1 LIDEI
6 FSATTSIGT
15 VIALRDA
22 GHTVELIVEPT
33 DTRTEVGAVHLGRI
47 TRIVPA
53 MNAAFV
59 EIGLERAGFLPLP
72 ERKDDDAPLHAGAA
86 AIVQVQKDAQGGK
99 GAALTFNVALPG
111 RHLVYAPRGEG
122 VAVSRRIG
130 GGDAERARLE
140 AAMADIAQG
149 APDRSKGGF
158 ILRTAAEGAS
168 AEALAE
174 DAAELRAAWGEI
186 ERAAR
191 RAAPPARLWGEL
203 DPLAR
208 VIRDRGHSGVA
219 RIVADSD
226 AALDAARREIGR
238 SLPGLAGALDAYRD
252 PIPLLDRFGIM
263 PDIDAA
269 LAARVGLPSGG
280 FLYIEPTQALVAIDV
295 NSGRHNAD
303 SSSGPNRQPETI
315 LAVNLEAAAEIA
327 RQIRLRNLSGLI
339 VIDFVHMTLQDHRN
353 QVLDALRAA
362 MADDPSF
369 ARIGGFSPLGLVEI
383 ARKRGRPPLHEL
395 LTEACKL
402 CDGRGRSDLL
412 GGER

>member
-1 LIDEI
+1 MIDEI
-6 FSATTSIGT
+6 FSATTSIGR

-22 GHTVELIVEPT
+22 GHTVELIVEPK

-72 ERKDDDAPLHAGAA
+72 ERKEGDPPLHAGAA
-86 AIVQVQKDAQGGK
+86 VIVQVQKDAQGGK

-111 RHLVYAPRGEG
+111 RHLVYAPRGAG
-122 VAVSRRIG
+122 VSVSRRIG
-130 GGDAERARLE
+130 SDAERARLE
-140 AAMADIAQG
+140 AAMAEIL
-149 APDRSKGGF
+149 RSDEGF

-168 AEALAE
+168 VEALAK
-174 DAAELRAAWGEI
+174 DAAELRAAWAEI

-191 RAAPPARLWGEL
+191 RAEPPARLWGEL

-208 VIRDRGHSGVA
+208 VIRDRAHPEVV
-219 RIVADSD
+219 RIVADDD
-226 AALDAARREIGR
+226 AALDAARSEIGR
-238 SLPGLAGALDAYRD
+238 SLPALAGALDAYRD
-252 PIPLLDRFGIM
+252 SIPLLDRFGIM

-269 LAARVGLPSGG
+269 LTARVGLPGGG

-315 LAVNLEAAAEIA
+315 LAVNLEAAREIA
-327 RQIRLRNLSGLI
+327 HQIRLRNLSGLI
-339 VIDFVHMTLQDHRN
+339 LIDFVHMTLQDHRN
-353 QVLDALRAA
+353 RVLDALRAA

-412 GGER
+412 RGAP

>member
-22 GHTVELIVEPT
+22 GHTVELIVEPANA
-33 DTRTEVGAVHLGRI
+33 RTEVGSVHLGRI

-59 EIGLERAGFLPLP
+59 EIGLDRAGFLPLP
-72 ERKDDDAPLHAGAA
+72 APIDGESPLHAGAA
-86 AIVQVQKDAQGGK
+86 VVVQVAKDAQGGK
-99 GAALTFNVALPG
+99 GAALAYNIAMPG
-111 RHLVYAPRGEG
+111 RYLVYAPRQPG
-122 VAVSRRIG
+122 VSVSRRIAG
-130 GGDAERARLE
+130 EAERARLE
-140 AAMADIAQG
+140 AAMAAIAQPG
-149 APDRSKGGF
+149 EGF

-168 AEALAE
+168 EAVLASDAE
-174 DAAELRAAWGEI
+174 ELRAAWAEI
-186 ERAAR
+186 KRGAAR
-191 RAAPPARLWGEL
+191 ATPPARLWGEL

-208 VIRDRGHSGVA
+208 VIRDRGHPGIA

-226 AALDAARREIGR
+226 AALDGARREIGR
-238 SLPGLAGALDAYRD
+238 SLPALAGALDAYRD

-269 LAARVGLPSGG
+269 LTARVGLPSGG

-315 LAVNLEAAAEIA
+315 LAVNLEAAREIA
-327 RQIRLRNLSGLI
+327 QQIRLRNLSGLI
-339 VIDFVHMTLQDHRN
+339 VIDFVHMTLQDDRN
-353 QVLDALRAA
+353 RVIDALRAA
-362 MADDPSF
+362 LAEDPTY

-395 LTEACKL
+395 LTAACAL

-412 GGER
+412 GGEP

>member
-6 FSATTSIGT
+6 FSATTSLGT

-22 GHTVELIVEPT
+22 GHTVELIVEPANA
-33 DTRTEVGAVHLGRI
+33 RTEVGSVHLGRI

-72 ERKDDDAPLHAGAA
+72 TPVEGESPLHAGAA
-86 AIVQVQKDAQGGK
+86 VIVQVAKDAQGGK
-99 GAALTFNVALPG
+99 GAALAYNIAMPG
-111 RHLVYAPRGEG
+111 RYLVYAPRQTLANGLG
-122 VAVSRRIG
+122 VSVSRRIG
-130 GGDAERARLE
+130 NEAERARLE
-140 AAMADIAQG
+140 AAMAAIAG
-149 APDRSKGGF
+149 PGEGF
-158 ILRTAAEGAS
+158 ILRTAAEGAD
-168 AEALAE
+168 AAALAS
-174 DAAELRAAWGEI
+174 DAEELRAAWAEI
-186 ERAAR
+186 KRGAAR
-191 RAAPPARLWGEL
+191 ATPPARLWGEL

-208 VIRDRGHSGVA
+208 VIRDRGHPGIA
-219 RIVADSD
+219 RIVADND
-226 AALDAARREIGR
+226 DALDAARREIGR
-238 SLPGLAGALDAYRD
+238 SLPTLAGALDAYRD

-269 LAARVGLPSGG
+269 LTARVGLPSGG
-280 FLYIEPTQALVAIDV
+280 FLYIEPTQALTAIDV

-315 LAVNLEAAAEIA
+315 LAVNLEAAREIA
-327 RQIRLRNLSGLI
+327 HQIRLRNLSGLI
-339 VIDFVHMTLQDHRN
+339 VIDFVHMTLQDDRN
-353 QVLDALRAA
+353 RVIDALRAA
-362 MADDPSF
+362 LAPDPTY

-395 LTEACKL
+395 LTEACAL

-412 GGER
+412 KGEP

>member
-1 LIDEI
+1 MIDEI

-22 GHTVELIVEPT
+22 GHTVELIVEPANA
-33 DTRTEVGAVHLGRI
+33 RTEVGSVHLGRI

-59 EIGLERAGFLPLP
+59 EIGLDRAGFLPLP
-72 ERKDDDAPLHAGAA
+72 APIDGESPLHAGAA
-86 AIVQVQKDAQGGK
+86 VVVQVAKDAQGGK
-99 GAALTFNVALPG
+99 GAALAYNIAMPG
-111 RHLVYAPRGEG
+111 RYLVYAPRQPG
-122 VAVSRRIG
+122 VSVSRRIAG
-130 GGDAERARLE
+130 EAERARLE
-140 AAMADIAQG
+140 AAMAAIAQPG
-149 APDRSKGGF
+149 EGF

-168 AEALAE
+168 EAVLASDAE
-174 DAAELRAAWGEI
+174 ELRAAWAEI
-186 ERAAR
+186 KRGAAR
-191 RAAPPARLWGEL
+191 ATPPARLWGEL

-208 VIRDRGHSGVA
+208 VIRDRGHPGIA

-226 AALDAARREIGR
+226 AALDGARREIGR
-238 SLPGLAGALDAYRD
+238 SLPALAGALDAYRD

-269 LAARVGLPSGG
+269 LTARVGLPSGG

-315 LAVNLEAAAEIA
+315 LAVNLEAAREIA
-327 RQIRLRNLSGLI
+327 QQIRLRNLSGLI
-339 VIDFVHMTLQDHRN
+339 VIDFVHMTLQDDRN
-353 QVLDALRAA
+353 RVIDALRAA
-362 MADDPSF
+362 LAEDPTY

-395 LTEACKL
+395 LTAACAL

-412 GGER
+412 GGEP

>member
-1 LIDEI
+1 MIDEI

-22 GHTVELIVEPT
+22 GHTVELIVEPVNA
-33 DTRTEVGAVHLGRI
+33 RAEVGSVHLGRI

-59 EIGLERAGFLPLP
+59 ELGLERAGFLPLP
-72 ERKDDDAPLHAGAA
+72 APMDGESPLHAGAA
-86 AIVQVQKDAQGGK
+86 VIVQVAKDAQGGK
-99 GAALTFNVALPG
+99 GAALAYNIAMPG
-111 RHLVYAPRGEG
+111 RYLVYAPRQPGIS
-122 VAVSRRIG
+122 VSRRIA
-130 GGDAERARLE
+130 GDAERARLE
-140 AAMADIAQG
+140 AAMAAIAKPG
-149 APDRSKGGF
+149 EGY

-168 AEALAE
+168 EAALAG
-174 DAAELRAAWGEI
+174 DAEELRAAWAEI
-186 ERAAR
+186 KRGAAR
-191 RAAPPARLWGEL
+191 ATPPARLWGEL

-208 VIRDRGHSGVA
+208 VIRDRGHPGIA
-219 RIVADSD
+219 RIVADND
-226 AALDAARREIGR
+226 AALDGARREIGR
-238 SLPGLAGALDAYRD
+238 SLPALAGALDAYRD

-269 LAARVGLPSGG
+269 LTARVGLPSGG

-315 LAVNLEAAAEIA
+315 LAVNLEAAREIA
-327 RQIRLRNLSGLI
+327 HQIRLRNLSGLI
-339 VIDFVHMTLQDHRN
+339 VIDFVHMTLQDDRN
-353 QVLDALRAA
+353 RVIDALRAA
-362 MADDPSF
+362 LADDPTY

-395 LTEACKL
+395 LTAACSL

-412 GGER
+412 GGAP

>member
-1 LIDEI
+1 MIDEI
-6 FSATTSIGT
+6 FSATTSLGT

-22 GHTVELIVEPT
+22 GHTVELIVEAAT
-33 DTRTEVGAVHLGRI
+33 ARAEVGSVHLGRI

-72 ERKDDDAPLHAGAA
+72 AQIEGETPLHAGAA
-86 AIVQVQKDAQGGK
+86 VIVQVAKDAQGGK
-99 GAALTFNVALPG
+99 GAALAYAVAMPG
-111 RHLVYAPRGEG
+111 RYLVYAPRQPG
-122 VAVSRRIG
+122 VSVSRRIG
-130 GGDAERARLE
+130 DEAERVRLE
-140 AAMADIAQG
+140 AAMAAIAQPG
-149 APDRSKGGF
+149 EGF
-158 ILRTAAEGAS
+158 ILRTAAAGAS
-168 AEALAE
+168 DAALAT
-174 DAAELRAAWGEI
+174 DAEELRAAWGQI
-186 ERAAR
+186 KRGAAR
-191 RAAPPARLWGEL
+191 ATPPARLWGEL

-208 VIRDRGHSGVA
+208 VIRDRGHPGIT

-226 AALDAARREIGR
+226 AALDGARREIGR
-238 SLPGLAGALDAYRD
+238 SLPALAGALDAYRD

-280 FLYIEPTQALVAIDV
+280 FLYIEPTQALTAIDV
-295 NSGRHNAD
+295 NSGRHNAE
-303 SSSGPNRQPETI
+303 SSSGPNQQPETI
-315 LAVNLEAAAEIA
+315 MAVNLEAAREIA

-339 VIDFVHMTLQDHRN
+339 VIDFVHMTLQDDRN
-353 QVLDALRAA
+353 RVLDTLRAA
-362 MADDPSF
+362 LAEDPTY

-395 LTEACKL
+395 LTAACAL

-412 GGER
+412 GGEP